1 MRTLPD
7 IAGIVHG
14 ECAATPGLRTS
25 LDWFTWFSM
34 RVGSVA
40 LWDDFCRRIEDDG
53 DALLA
58 SASCS

>member
-1 MRTLPD
+1 VRTLPD
-7 IAGIVHG
+7 IAGIVHS
-14 ECAATPGLRTS
+14 ECAANPGLRTS